1 MIEIKPPMYLEL
13 MFCAWKLTDFGG
25 IFFELQSCQLA
36 KTVPT
41 TNQRMQLRLMHTVP
55 WGVWKIFY
63 VSLHNENLT
72 KGQWKKPQKLQVCIE
87 KCLLW
92 F

>member
-41 TNQRMQLRLMHTVP
+41 TNQRIQLKLMHTEP
-55 WGVWKIFY
+55 Y

-72 KGQWKKPQKLQVCIE
+72 KGQWKKPPKLEKCKG

>member
-41 TNQRMQLRLMHTVP
+41 TNQRIQLKLMHTEP
-55 WGVWKIFY
+55 Y